1 MKPSYAP
8 AVRVRYFTDTGS
20 LSTKTYDYLVPDF
33 VNLYWLKPGEYVV
46 VHAVIS
52 GKPEIC
58 QIVDVIPH
66 GSCKASKPILGT
78 ANLPGLSQA
87 AARAKEREEVLAA
100 LSRRERDCAANPII
114 RYARLAE
121 VDTEAAVL
129 YQRLAQLQD

>member
-33 VNLYWLKPGEYVV
+33 VNHYWLKPGEYVV

-58 QIVDVIPH
+58 QVVDVMPH

-78 ANLPGLSQA
+78 ASLPGLA
-87 AARAKEREEVLAA
+87 VTARRREREEVLAA
-100 LSRRERDCAANPII
+100 LAECERAAMSDPLV
-114 RYARLAE
+114 RYQRLAA
-121 VDTEAAVL
+121 VNATAAAL